1 MNILCDKL
9 PNIPWQDKP
18 NNYNLPVWRYTNN
31 PIIKRNP
38 INNISRIFNSGVV
51 SFENTFVGVFRG
63 EQTSGIPMLYY
74 GDSDDGINWN
84 INNEPIDF
92 VNEKG
97 ELFNPRYAYDPRV
110 VKVEDKYYVIWCQD
124 FYGASIGI
132 AETKDFKKYVRL
144 ENPFIPYN
152 RNAVLFPRKINGLYT
167 LLSRPSDAG
176 HTNFGDIFLSQSP
189 DMKFWGMHRR
199 VMSKG
204 NNWWDNVKVGA
215 GAAPIETDEGWLMF
229 YHGVTSTC
237 NGLVYSF
244 SGAILD
250 RENPSKVLYRSGKYM
265 LTPEEWY
272 EERGFVPN
280 VCFPCATLCDKQT
293 GRIAIYYGCAD
304 TYLGLAFT
312 TVQEA
317 VKFIKDNDVADSY
330 DKEIGIR

>member
-51 SFENTFVGVFRG
+51 SFENKFVGVFRG